1 MKAVIQ
7 RVIEAKVDVDGTT
20 IGTIDKG
27 IVLFLGIHRDDGEK
41 ELEWLLNKSLSLR
54 IFEDEQ
60 GKMNLSLQDIGGEM
74 LIISQFTLYGD
85 CRKGRRPGFSD
96 AAPAQIAKPLYERFV
111 EKAKGTG
118 IVVGTGIFGADMKI
132 SLVNDGPVT
141 MLLDTHHLQGDI

>member
-7 RVIEAKVDVDGTT
+7 RVTEAKVDVDGET
-20 IGTIDKG
+20 IGAIDKG
-27 IVLFLGIHRDDGEK
+27 IVLFLGIHKDDGEK

-132 SLVNDGPVT
+132 SLVNAGPVT